1 MQELGL
7 SRSPSH
13 RISEPPASEPRNPVH
28 RWGLRPACHAPG
40 RAWWW
45 WLGPEGRGLEAPPR
59 SATALRLRSS
69 LLTPVA
75 EPSPSLSSPPQ
86 LRRIPARSES
96 RQLARKPPPP
106 WGTAFRGKTSSGSTP
121 TSHTPL
127 GARRSW
133 VRSGPAP
140 RYVRPRP
147 PATGTRPPRA
157 ALARPRPVKS
167 RLCRVP
173 PPGPSGLAGK
183 AGGGA
188 GPEREGGRDPRAPPS
203 HRVAPALRL
212 GGAGAPPSAGVRSR
226 PGFAQSRVPATRP
239 PLGRSSRLEI
249 LVPPVG
255 TVSSPSPSSSSP
267 LLLLSLSR

>member
-45 WLGPEGRGLEAPPR
+45 LGPEGRGLEAPPR

-69 LLTPVA
+69 QLTLVA
-75 EPSPSLSSPPQ
+75 EPPPSLSSPPQ

-106 WGTAFRGKTSSGSTP
+106 WGTAFLGKTSSGSTP
-121 TSHTPL
+121 TSPTPL

-140 RYVRPRP
+140 RYVRARP

-167 RLCRVP
+167 RLPAASRR
-173 PPGPSGLAGK
+173 PGRLASREKPGEALGRSG
-183 AGGGA
+183 
-188 GPEREGGRDPRAPPS
+188 REGGI
-203 HRVAPALRL
+203 PAL
-212 GGAGAPPSAGVRSR
+212 PR
-226 PGFAQSRVPATRP
+226 PTA
-239 PLGRSSRLEI
+239 
-249 LVPPVG
+249 
-255 TVSSPSPSSSSP
+255 
-267 LLLLSLSR
+267 